1 MKTVFA
7 TLFTVL
13 VLMSNAQVFSDNVGG
28 SIPDHNS
35 SGVKF
40 YLPVTLPQTT
50 IDSTFGLKMLMFDI
64 RHTKVQDLIVTLI
77 APDGTNVEL
86 VNAAG
91 GSFGKNFDSTYF
103 SMSATRTALM
113 VVAAQQDS
121 FAFRDTFYPRQNIG
135 FVNNGQNPNGT
146 WKLAV
151 NDGIQNDSGFVRSWS
166 LYFGSPAPAPK
177 LTANALCNIFNAS
190 NCACPDSSVQQNCW
204 LLPDMV
210 ISKNWFSD
218 SALGFGHY
226 LEKPHSISVSN
237 MLANIGFGPL
247 ELVGTGQW
255 YCGDSMV
262 GGVQQCPDGSYS
274 KQKVNQRI
282 YIKNNFGFF
291 DYKDTLIGTMGF
303 HAALGHQHLHVDNIT
318 ENSLRI
324 GGPETDPLQWPML
337 ARGEKVSFSI
347 YDHLRCD
354 NTFEACEYNNKI
366 YTSSDFH
373 NAGLGATYGATGF
386 SIQGISVGYA
396 DLYEYN
402 LDGQSIPLDS
412 TLCNGDYY
420 IFANF
425 DPLQRITDLNR
436 DNNSVYGKITL
447 TKQRSNCC
455 ETAFQIDTIDWPN
468 RVFRFIDRSKA
479 IPGEWHWTFGDGDS
493 STAQFPVHQFKTNS
507 NFGVHLKTKTNQGCE
522 ADMWQTLSLPQGLG
536 INNRA
541 VLSSVAVYPNPSNDI
556 FHIALEHEDNS
567 LVDIAVVDIQGK
579 AIAHYETGKNIS
591 DKKYSFDL
599 RIEDSGVYILIIKT
613 NDAVKQIKLVKK

>member
-13 VLMSNAQVFSDNVGG
+13 VLLSKAQVFSDNIGG
-28 SIPDHNS
+28 AIPDHNI

-50 IDSTFGLKMLMFDI
+50 IDSTFGLKMIMVDI
-64 RHTKVQDLIVTLI
+64 THPKVQDLIVTLI
-77 APDGTNVEL
+77 APDGTIVEL

-91 GSFGKNFDSTYF
+91 GSFGKNFDSTCF
-103 SMSATRTALM
+103 SMNATRTALM
-113 VVAAQQDS
+113 VIATPQNP

-151 NDGIQNDSGFVRSWS
+151 SDGIQNDSGSVHSWS
-166 LYFGSPAPAPK
+166 LYLGSPAPAPK
-177 LTANALCNIFNAS
+177 LIANSLCNIFNAS
-190 NCACPDSSVQQNCW
+190 NCACPDSTVQQNCW
-204 LLPDMV
+204 LLPDIV

-226 LEKPHSISVSN
+226 LENPLSISVSN

-247 ELVGTGQW
+247 ELVGSGQW
-255 YCGDSMV
+255 YCGDSVV

-282 YIKNNFGFF
+282 YIKNSFGFF

-303 HAALGHQHLHVDNIT
+303 HAALGHQHLHIDNIT

-324 GGPETDPLQWPML
+324 GGPETDPLLWPIL

-354 NTFEACEYNNKI
+354 NTFEACEYKNKI

-386 SIQGISVGYA
+386 SMQGISVGYA

-402 LDGQSIPLDS
+402 LDGQSIHFDS

-425 DPLQRITDLNR
+425 DPLHRIADLNR
-436 DNNSVYGKITL
+436 DNNVVFGKITL
-447 TKQRSNCC
+447 TKQRTNCC
-455 ETAFQIDTIDWPN
+455 EAAFQIDTLDWTN

-493 STAQFPVHQFKTNS
+493 STAQFPVHQFKTNN
-507 NFGVHLKTKTNQGCE
+507 NFAVHLKTKTHQGCE
-522 ADMWQTLSLPQGLG
+522 ADIWQTLQLPQGLG
-536 INNRA
+536 IEKPHT
-541 VLSSVAVYPNPSNDI
+541 LTSVAIFPNPSQAV
-556 FHIALEHEDNS
+556 FHVALQHEAGQSIDLS
-567 LVDIAVVDIQGK
+567 VIDIQGK
-579 AIAHYETGKNIS
+579 EIYHSAAENNLS

-599 RIEDSGVYILIIKT
+599 RIENAGVYILIIKT
-613 NDAVKQIKLVKK
+613 NDAVKQIKLVKE